1 MVYRRG
7 VGTKMIKVDEQ
18 THARLAQLA
27 AENGTTIGGYV
38 ARLVGAQR
46 TRAEWTAIAVETEDY
61 LREHFGFVATPEELR
76 QAEAWLTRE
85 PERRSRQA
93 RRGSA

>member
-1 MVYRRG
+1 MVYRHR
-7 VGTKMIKVDEQ
+7 VGAKMIKVDEG

-38 ARLVGAQR
+38 ARLAGAQR
-46 TRAEWTAIAVETEDY
+46 TRAEWTAIARQTEDY
-61 LREHFGFVATPEELR
+61 LREQFGFVATADER
-76 QAEAWLTRE
+76 TKAEAWLTRE
-85 PERRSRQA
+85 PEQRSRRA

>member
-1 MVYRRG
+1 MVYRRR
-7 VGTKMIKVDEQ
+7 VAAKMIKVDEQ

-46 TRAEWTAIAVETEDY
+46 THAEWAAIATQTEDY
-61 LREHFGFVATPEELR
+61 LHEQFGFVATAQER
-76 QAEAWLTRE
+76 ATAEAWLARQ
-85 PERRSRQA
+85 PEQHTH
-93 RRGSA
+93 RRGRASS

>member
-1 MVYRRG
+1 
-7 VGTKMIKVDEQ
+7 MIKVDEQ

-27 AENGTTIGGYV
+27 AESGTTIGGYV

-46 TRAEWTAIAVETEDY
+46 TRDEWAAIARETEKH
-61 LREHFGFVATPEELR
+61 LREQYGFVATSEER
-76 QAEAWLTRE
+76 VQAEAWLTRE
-85 PERRSRQA
+85 PQRQSRQPRRA